1 MYGVFCWCLTWCVF
15 DYVCFLVFNNFI
27 GFGGM
32 MFYNIVL
39 TIIVLNVIYELV
51 EVVFPIKKMNTTI
64 KSFVL
69 MVMLYALCDYLIAV
83 L

>member
-1 MYGVFCWCLTWCVF
+1 
-15 DYVCFLVFNNFI
+15 
-27 GFGGM
+27 